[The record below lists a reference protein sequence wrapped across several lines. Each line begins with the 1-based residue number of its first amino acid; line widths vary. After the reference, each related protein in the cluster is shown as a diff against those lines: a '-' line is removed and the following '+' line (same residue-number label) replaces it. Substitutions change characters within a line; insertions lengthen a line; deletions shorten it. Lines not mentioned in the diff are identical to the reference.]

1 MMVSL
6 TEAAAKHIC
15 KVVGEWNNVAIGIRL
30 EVLGGGCSGYQY
42 KFGFADAPDIAEDVV
57 FERDGAK
64 LVVDKTSLGII
75 DGSEID
81 YGESLMESGFKVVN
95 PNAANSCGCGNS
107 FSIKQ

>member
-1 MMVSL
+1 
-6 TEAAAKHIC
+6 
-15 KVVGEWNNVAIGIRL
+15 
-30 EVLGGGCSGYQY
+30 
-42 KFGFADAPDIAEDVV
+42 
-57 FERDGAK
+57 